1 MNIKKSQLKE
11 TIKTIARQCLN
22 ERCDGGHLAGGD
34 KGKRMFGHV
43 EKSEKEQGK
52 STAVAKKIAG
62 ATVNKR
68 LSKEQ
73 VGADVVAGEGA
84 NEPSHGYNE
93 TDEIKLIKVLGH
105 VADILMS
112 FHEAESAEVN
122 EPSPDDECG
131 MCESQRPTLPP
142 NKGSHKVVAPH
153 GYTTTDENEA
163 LTIQSDPQV
172 NETQRPTLP
181 PNKGQYKTVS
191 PHAYT
196 TTDENEPLTIQTD
209 PEVNEGDGK
218 WIQKAVKHPGR
229 CAHMGSPEC
238 PEGSPQ
244 YNLAKR
250 FKKGDIHK
258 ANLEKECGACDEAGL
273 TSEDE
278 AEAGMHDETEE
289 IKLLKV
295 VKHIADKLVN
305 MHKGMEGEEEP
316 TSEPPIDTSPSEEP
330 SFEEPEEPSSDEEP
344 STEEPKDEEPSE
356 EPADE
361 EPPKKKKKKEEDPT
375 EFTRKLAK
383 EYKVQKRSYCT
394 SSDTSNDPQNVADP
408 EIPGT

>member
-1 MNIKKSQLKE
+1 MNMKKSQLKE

-34 KGKRMFGHV
+34 KGKRMFGHI
-43 EKSEKEQGK
+43 EKSEQEQGK
-52 STAVAKKIAG
+52 STAVAKRIAG

-68 LSKEQ
+68 LSNEQ

-84 NEPSHGYNE
+84 IEPSHKYSEG
-93 TDEIKLIKVLGH
+93 DEIKLIKVLGH

-112 FHEAESAEVN
+112 FYELESTDVPE
-122 EPSPDDECG
+122 EPTPEDECG

-142 NKGSHKVVAPH
+142 NKG
-153 GYTTTDENEA
+153 
-163 LTIQSDPQV
+163 
-172 NETQRPTLP
+172 
-181 PNKGQYKTVS
+181 QYKTVA

-196 TTDENEPLTIQTD
+196 TADENEPLTIQTD
-209 PEVNEGDGK
+209 PEVNEGGDK

-250 FKKGDIHK
+250 FKKGDIHRD
-258 ANLEKECGACDEAGL
+258 NLAKECGACDEAGL
-273 TSEDE
+273 TSENE
-278 AEAGMHDETEE
+278 PTEMHDETEE

-295 VKHIADKLVN
+295 VKHIADKLVA
-305 MHKGMEGEEEP
+305 MHKGMGGEEEP
-316 TSEPPIDTSPSEEP
+316 TSEPPMEEPSSEEP
-330 SFEEPEEPSSDEEP
+330 SVTEPEEPSAEEP
-344 STEEPKDEEPSE
+344 SSE
-356 EPADE
+356 EPE
-361 EPPKKKKKKEEDPT
+361 GNEPLKKKKKKEEDPT
-375 EFTRKLAK
+375 EFTKKLAK

-394 SSDTSNDPQNVADP
+394 SDDTANNPENVADP
-408 EIPGT
+408 EIPAT